1 MKKADQ
7 FQEAEN
13 ALGARSRHKAEAE
26 RKCVS
31 GDRLARAIAEYIEWR
46 TFAYW
51 VRLAAEK
58 KGKESSC
65 LETALRDRCPGFLE
79 QLTEHRNSQ
88 TAAREFLWLQ
98 LIEWID
104 SHIFDYT
111 KVEGWQHALGYYA
124 TRDERLDRVRAYW
137 MKCDEEW
144 ERQPSPILPEYEI
157 WRRAA
162 LQPS

>member
-7 FQEAEN
+7 FLEAEI

-26 RKCVS
+26 RKRVS
-31 GDRLARAIAEYIEWR
+31 EDRLAMAIAEFVEWR

-51 VRLAAEK
+51 VRLVAER
-58 KGKESSC
+58 KGKWGAC
-65 LETALRDRCPGFLE
+65 LEVILRDRCPGFME
-79 QLTEHRNSQ
+79 QLAQRRNSQ
-88 TAAREFLWLQ
+88 TAEQTLLWLQ

-104 SHIFDYT
+104 SNVFDYA
-111 KVEGWQHALGYYA
+111 KAEGWQHALGYYA

-137 MKCDEEW
+137 LKCDEEW
-144 ERQPSPILPEYEI
+144 GLQPPAIPPEYEA

>member
-1 MKKADQ
+1 MKKANQ
-7 FQEAEN
+7 FQEAEI

-31 GDRLARAIAEYIEWR
+31 ADRLDMAIAEFIEWR

-51 VRLAAEK
+51 VRLVADRRG
-58 KGKESSC
+58 KGDSC
-65 LETALRDRCPGFLE
+65 EEPALRDRCPGFLE
-79 QLTEHRNSQ
+79 QLAERRSSQ
-88 TAAREFLWLQ
+88 TAREFLWLK

-104 SHIFDYT
+104 SHFFDYA
-111 KVEGWQHALGYYA
+111 KAEGWQHALGYYA
-124 TRDERLDRVRAYW
+124 TRDERLDRVRGYW
-137 MKCDEEW
+137 LKCDEEW
-144 ERQPSPILPEYEI
+144 ELQPPPTLPEYEV